1 MASPDLVFAAAIG
14 AVCLALAAILW
25 AVSVRRGANEQL
37 AQNCERLIRLE
48 ALADAAQASAE
59 AFDSAMLTIEDG
71 RARLAWGVD
80 SFGACAGLLGLDG
93 AQAVAAPDTVID
105 ALMRADPDHRRRL
118 SALFEQGE
126 ACAFQVRGPLGLVS
140 VDGRASGACAWVRLQ
155 PVIAADGGLP
165 SAARFAA
172 LLDAWPHPTWVNS
185 AAGSLIWANAAWLGA
200 VDAKSLEDAIARKLV
215 FDQEALAL
223 TREAA
228 DRGEARDTLRWAS
241 IKGQRRAFRIT
252 AQPLAGGDIG
262 AWALDVTDAED
273 GREALKR
280 HQQAHDETLNHL
292 ADAVAIFSSAKLL
305 TFYNTAFAELW
316 GLEPAWL
323 ADAPSHAE
331 VLDRLRQRRRLPETV
346 DYSRWKA
353 GELSWYEALTP
364 APDDLWTLPDGR
376 TLRVVRQ
383 PHPLGGLLLLFSDMT
398 GELRLKAQYNAL
410 IQVQQATL
418 DKLND
423 AVAVFGS
430 DGRLRLHNEAFAR
443 FWNVTPAAIES
454 AADFDGVVE
463 LCVPRLHDQQFWRE
477 LKGRVA
483 DPDPR
488 ARIAM
493 SGEAKTSD
501 DRIVAF
507 QSRPLPDGATL
518 IAFAD
523 ITDTRRLEQAVRER
537 SGALAEAERLKR
549 DFVGN
554 VSYELRTPL
563 TTIIGYSELLDYAGE
578 ALPAR
583 SRDHVAAV
591 RAAASQLA
599 RSIDD
604 VLDTA
609 QIDAGEMALDI
620 GDVHVAELLAE
631 AAKRWAREAAT
642 GEIRIDIVC
651 EPDVGVIRADSKRL
665 DQSLDHLMEHAV
677 MQTPPGGVVTL
688 AARRALSEIQIQVS
702 DTGRGIPFHV
712 QAHIFDRFVGRD
724 RGGPGL
730 GLALVKALVELH
742 GGWVAL
748 ESEPGH
754 GATFTCHLPEVA
766 QAGMGQA
773 ELFQGDQAAS

>member
-1 MASPDLVFAAAIG
+1 MAAPDLLSAAAIG
-14 AVCLALAAILW
+14 AVCLALAATLW
-25 AVSVRRGANEQL
+25 ALSVKRAADRRVGQFRD
-37 AQNCERLIRLE
+37 RLDRLE
-48 ALADAAQASAE
+48 GLADATQASAE

-71 RARLAWGVD
+71 QARLAWGGD
-80 SFGACAGLLGLDG
+80 SFALCANLLGLDE
-93 AQAVAAPDTVID
+93 ALIADRPDGVID
-105 ALMRADPDHRRRL
+105 ALMGADPDHRRRL
-118 SALFEQGE
+118 TALIERGE
-126 ACAFQVRGPLGLVS
+126 GCAFQVRGAGGFVA
-140 VDGRASGACAWVRLQ
+140 VDGRAAGACAWIRLQ
-155 PVIAADGGLP
+155 PLIAADGGLP
-165 SAARFAA
+165 PAARFAA
-172 LLDAWPHPTWVNS
+172 LLDALPQLAWVRS
-185 AAGSLIWANAAWLGA
+185 AGGALIWANAAWLKA
-200 VDAKSLEDAIARKLV
+200 VDAKSLEDAVARKLA
-215 FDQEALAL
+215 FDRAATALMA
-223 TREAA
+223 EAA
-228 DRGEARDTLRWAS
+228 ERGEQRQITRWAPV
-241 IKGQRRAFRIT
+241 GGRRRAFRIT
-252 AQPLAGGDIG
+252 AQPLEGGDIG
-262 AWALDVTDAED
+262 AWALDVTETED
-273 GREALKR
+273 TREALKR
-280 HQQAHDETLNHL
+280 HVEAHDETLNHL
-292 ADAVAIFSSAKLL
+292 ADAVAIFSAAKRL
-305 TFYNTAFAELW
+305 TFHNTAFAQLW

-323 ADAPSHAE
+323 ADHPSHGE

-346 DYSRWKA
+346 DYSRWKTD
-353 GELSWYEALTP
+353 ELSWYEALGP

-383 PHPLGGLLLLFSDMT
+383 PHPLGGLLLLFSDIT

-443 FWNVTPAAIES
+443 FWNVTPAAVDS
-454 AADFDGVVE
+454 AVDFDGVVE

-477 LKGRVA
+477 LKARVA

-493 SGEAKTSD
+493 SGETKTSD

-523 ITDTRRLEQAVRER
+523 ITDTRRLEKAVQER
-537 SGALAEAERLKR
+537 SSALAEAERLKR

-563 TTIIGYSELLDYAGE
+563 TTIIGYSELLDHTGD

-583 SRDHVAAV
+583 ARDYVAAV

-609 QIDAGEMALDI
+609 QIDAGEMALDV
-620 GDVHVAELLAE
+620 GDVHVAKLLDD
-631 AAKRWAREAAT
+631 AAQRWSREAAA
-642 GEIRIDIVC
+642 GEIRLEVVRDPAI
-651 EPDVGVIRADSKRL
+651 GVIRADAKRL
-665 DQSLDHLMEHAV
+665 AQSLDHLLENAM
-677 MQTPPGGVVTL
+677 MQTPPNGVVTL
-688 AARRALSEIQIQVS
+688 SARRALSEIQIQVS

-754 GATFTCHLPEVA
+754 GATFTCHLPETA
-766 QAGMGQA
+766 YAGAGQA
-773 ELFQGDQAAS
+773 ELFQG